1 MPAASVVKV
10 KTRSRLASAAGPSTP
25 TLRNV
30 TDAAPAG
37 GPALAVGTGSGV
49 AVGLGDGEGLGVGD
63 ALGLGDGLALVGE
76 LAVGDGD
83 GCAEGLGLG
92 LGLGDGDGLGLALLD
107 GLAEADAVGLG
118 LGLELG
124 EGDAVLEG
132 DGLGLAVADGKG
144 EAVAEAEGLTE
155 GIGSEGREA
164 KLMTTP
170 RSRTASRPPS
180 PRARA
185 RPRCSVT
192 REPYSLPPS
201 RARAS
206 RYRRDSGAMAQASRM
221 CVRASFRRPTC
232 LRA

>member
-83 GCAEGLGLG
+83 GCAEGLG